1 MQRFVLGFRTFLSLF
16 LPYFRSEDRV
26 AGRVLLG
33 GVVVLEV
40 LLVYVAVLV
49 NQWNGRFF
57 NALEAHDLATIRT
70 ELGFFGLIVLGAIAT
85 GAGQYWFGQQLMIR
99 WRRWMTERFV
109 GLWMADARHYRLRF
123 VDKSVDN
130 IHLRI
135 GNDVYVFIQKTYE
148 LGSGLIG
155 HVIATTSFAVILW
168 GISASTPLPLFG
180 VDLSFP
186 GYLIV
191 VAILFAMAGTLIA
204 HLIGRPLI
212 PLNFQQQRYEAD
224 FRFAMARVTDNAEP
238 VALLHGEPVE
248 RAELGR
254 RFGAL
259 VRNWKALVV
268 HQTQLTGFIY
278 GYLHVSGVFPTLVMT
293 PAYLI
298 GAIPLGV
305 LMQSVEAFKRVEAA
319 FAFAIHAYARI
330 AEWKAAMDRLAQF
343 EAAMQEVDRPAQ
355 PGGAIDRAAAAGSDL
370 TISDLVLARSA
381 DERIAIVPDID
392 LKPADRLLVSGP
404 SGTGKSTL
412 MRALAGI
419 WPLGQGSIVL
429 PQGARVLALPQRPY
443 FPLGTLRQALTYPT
457 PSAAV
462 DDTDVRVA
470 MAETGLA
477 HLSERLDEEGDWST
491 ALSGGEQ
498 QRVGFARALIHRPSI
513 LLLDEAVSTLE
524 DAEARELYR
533 VIADKLPGAIVISA
547 GRSAARVGQH
557 QRSIELTG
565 STVAGRTRGPVALAV
580 ATA

>member
-1 MQRFVLGFRTFLSLF
+1 MNRFGLAFRTFLSLF
-16 LPYFRSEDRV
+16 LPYFRGEDRW
-26 AGRVLLG
+26 AGRALLT
-33 GVVVLEV
+33 GVIVLEF

-57 NALEAHDLATIRT
+57 NALEARAVPAIKD
-70 ELGFFGLIVLGAIAT
+70 ELVFFGVIVLAAIAT
-85 GAGQYWFGQQLMIR
+85 GGAQYWLGQHLLIR

-109 GLWMADARHYRLRF
+109 GLWMADARHYRIRF
-123 VDKSVDN
+123 VDQSVDN

-180 VDLSFP
+180 VDFSFP
-186 GYLIV
+186 GYLI
-191 VAILFAMAGTLIA
+191 FTAMLYAMLGTLIA

-212 PLNFQQQRYEAD
+212 PLNFSQQRYEAD

-259 VRNWKALVV
+259 VRNWSALVV
-268 HQTQLTGFIY
+268 HQTRLTGFIY
-278 GYLHVSGVFPTLVMT
+278 GYLNVSSVFPVLVMT
-293 PAYLI
+293 PAFLL

-305 LMQSVEAFKRVEAA
+305 LMQATLAFQRVEAA

-343 EAAMQEVDRPAQ
+343 EAAMHAVDCPGPA
-355 PGGAIDRAAAAGSDL
+355 GAAIDLGVAAGPELS
-370 TISDLVLARSA
+370 ISDLVLRRSA
-381 DERIAIVPDID
+381 DERIASVPNVE
-392 LKPADRLLVSGP
+392 LAPADRLLVGGP

-419 WPLGQGSIVL
+419 WPLGEGRIRL

-457 PSAAV
+457 LAEAV
-462 DDTDVRVA
+462 DAADIRAA
-470 MAETGLA
+470 MTATGLA
-477 HLSERLDEEGDWST
+477 HLAERLDEEADWST

-498 QRVGFARALIHRPSI
+498 QRVGLARALIHRPTV

-524 DAEARELYR
+524 DVEAREIGRASCRER
-533 VIADKLPGAIVISA
+533 V
-547 GRSAARVGQH
+547 
-557 QRSIELTG
+557 
-565 STVAGRTRGPVALAV
+565 
-580 ATA
+580 

>member
-1 MQRFVLGFRTFLSLF
+1 MQRFILNFRTFLSLF
-16 LPYFRSEDRV
+16 LPYFRSEDRWP
-26 AGRVLLG
+26 GRALLT
-33 GVVVLEV
+33 GVIVLEF

-57 NALEAHDLATIRT
+57 NALEARDVPAIMD
-70 ELGFFGLIVLGAIAT
+70 ELVFFGVIVLAAIAT
-85 GAGQYWFGQQLMIR
+85 GGAQYWLGQNLLIR

-109 GLWMADARHYRLRF
+109 GLWMADARHYRIRF
-123 VDKSVDN
+123 VDQNVDN

-135 GNDVYVFIQKTYE
+135 GNDVYVFISKTYE

-191 VAILFAMAGTLIA
+191 TAILYAMFGTLIA

-212 PLNFQQQRYEAD
+212 PLNFTQQRYESD

-238 VALLHGEPVE
+238 VALLHGEAVE

-259 VRNWKALVV
+259 VRNWAALVV
-268 HQTQLTGFIY
+268 HQTRLTGFIY
-278 GYLHVSGVFPTLVMT
+278 GYMNVSTVFPVLVMT
-293 PAYLI
+293 PAFLM

-305 LMQSVEAFKRVEAA
+305 LMQATLAFQRVEAA

-343 EAAMQEVDRPAQ
+343 EAAMRTVDCPGPA
-355 PGGAIDRAAAAGSDL
+355 GAAIDLGVAAGPELS
-370 TISDLVLARSA
+370 ISNLVLRRSA
-381 DERIAIVPDID
+381 DERLATVPNVE
-392 LKPADRLLVSGP
+392 LAPADRLVVEGP
-404 SGTGKSTL
+404 SGSGKSTL

-419 WPLGQGSIVL
+419 WPIGDGRIRL

-457 PSAAV
+457 LAEAVATADLRAAMI
-462 DDTDVRVA
+462 A
-470 MAETGLA
+470 TGLS
-477 HLSERLDEEGDWST
+477 HLIERLDEEADWAT

-498 QRVGFARALIHRPSI
+498 QRVGFARALIDRPTV

-533 VIADKLPGAIVISA
+533 MLSEKLPGVTVIS
-547 GRSAARVGQH
+547 
-557 QRSIELTG
+557 I
-565 STVAGRTRGPVALAV
+565 GRTAPRIGLAQRTIEMAGSVAADRARIPVALAAV
-580 ATA
+580 PA

>member
-1 MQRFVLGFRTFLSLF
+1 MNRFGLAFRTFLSLF
-16 LPYFRSEDRV
+16 LPYFRGEDRW
-26 AGRVLLG
+26 AGRALLT
-33 GVVVLEV
+33 GVIVLEF

-57 NALEAHDLATIRT
+57 NALEARDFAAIQA
-70 ELGFFGLIVLGAIAT
+70 ELVFFGVIVLAAIAT
-85 GAGQYWFGQQLMIR
+85 GGAQYWLGQNLLIR

-109 GLWMADARHYRLRF
+109 GLWMADARHYRIRF
-123 VDKSVDN
+123 VDQNVDN

-186 GYLIV
+186 GYLI
-191 VAILFAMAGTLIA
+191 FAAMLYALTGTLIA

-212 PLNFQQQRYEAD
+212 PLNFSQQRYEAD

-259 VRNWKALVV
+259 VRNWSALVV
-268 HQTQLTGFIY
+268 HQTRLTGFIY
-278 GYLHVSGVFPTLVMT
+278 GYLNVSSVFPVLVMT
-293 PAYLI
+293 PAFLM

-305 LMQSVEAFKRVEAA
+305 LMQATLAFQRVEAA

-343 EAAMQEVDRPAQ
+343 EAAMRIVDC
-355 PGGAIDRAAAAGSDL
+355 PGPVGAAIDLGVAAGPELS
-370 TISDLVLARSA
+370 ISDLVLRRSA
-381 DERIAIVPDID
+381 DEQIARVPNVE
-392 LKPADRLLVSGP
+392 LAPADRLLVGGP

-419 WPLGQGSIVL
+419 WPLGDGRIRL
-429 PQGARVLALPQRPY
+429 PADARVLALPQRPY

-457 PSAAV
+457 LAEAV
-462 DDTDVRVA
+462 DTADVRAA
-470 MAETGLA
+470 MTASGLA
-477 HLSERLDEEGDWST
+477 HLAQRLDEEADWST

-498 QRVGFARALIHRPSI
+498 QRVGFARAFIHRPTV

-533 VIADKLPGAIVISA
+533 MLSEKLPGVTVISI
-547 GRSAARVGQH
+547 GRAATRIGLH
-557 QRSIELTG
+557 HRTIEMTG
-565 STVAGRTRGPVALAV
+565 TLGNDRAPVALAAV
-580 ATA
+580 PA